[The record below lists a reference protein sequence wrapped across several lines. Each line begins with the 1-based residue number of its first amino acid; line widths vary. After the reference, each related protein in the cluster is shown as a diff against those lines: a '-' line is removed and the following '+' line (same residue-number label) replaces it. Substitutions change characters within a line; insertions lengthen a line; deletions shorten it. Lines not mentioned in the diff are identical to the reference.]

1 MVSLAGGLRQF
12 GDQLERLGLGPGPHR
27 ARAHI
32 AGGRQRHGEFCDIV
46 AVGCF
51 DDGEQIGIA
60 GGQINR
66 LDVDTHPLAE
76 LAYGLGALRRLL
88 DRADALF
95 GPVQRQDKCRHEI
108 LPFVACNC
116 RCGSVTSTLHRGFGP
131 RKSRTVAPFW
141 HCYIIL
147 PYQEPGARCSP
158 TRKCSSIS
166 ADDRESNNMASHQA
180 HEHSHGHRHD
190 HHRGHQHGHHH
201 ALATFGSA
209 FAIATVLNI
218 ALVAIQAAYGVL
230 AHSMALLADAGH
242 NAGDVLAL
250 VLAWGSHAIS
260 QKHPT
265 ERYTYGFRSS
275 SIIAA
280 LINATILLV
289 VTGAIA
295 WAALERLFAPQ
306 PVAGGTVMVV
316 AALAILINGAAA
328 AALSRGN
335 TGDLNV
341 YGAFLHLV
349 ADAAVSAG
357 VVIAGLIIL
366 LTGWLWVDPVAS
378 LVISGVIVWSTWGLL
393 RDAAKMSLQGVP
405 PQIDPGAVRVYLQSL
420 PAVAEVHDLHIW
432 PMSTTETALTC
443 HLVMPDGDPQSDFL
457 DVVYI
462 GLQQRFGIGHPTIQ
476 IERGDRPCKLS
487 PAHIV

>member
-1 MVSLAGGLRQF
+1 
-12 GDQLERLGLGPGPHR
+12 
-27 ARAHI
+27 
-32 AGGRQRHGEFCDIV
+32 
-46 AVGCF
+46 
-51 DDGEQIGIA
+51 
-60 GGQINR
+60 
-66 LDVDTHPLAE
+66 
-76 LAYGLGALRRLL
+76 
-88 DRADALF
+88 
-95 GPVQRQDKCRHEI
+95 
-108 LPFVACNC
+108 
-116 RCGSVTSTLHRGFGP
+116 
-131 RKSRTVAPFW
+131 
-141 HCYIIL
+141 
-147 PYQEPGARCSP
+147 
-158 TRKCSSIS
+158 
-166 ADDRESNNMASHQA
+166 MASHQA
-180 HEHSHGHRHD
+180 HEHG
-190 HHRGHQHGHHH
+190 HGHHH
-201 ALATFGSA
+201 DRDRGHHHGHSHVPATFGSA

-265 ERYTYGFRSS
+265 ERYTYGFRST
-275 SIIAA
+275 SIMAA

-306 PVAGGTVMVV
+306 PVAGVTVMVV
-316 AALAILINGAAA
+316 AALAIVINGAAA
-328 AALSRGN
+328 AILARGN
-335 TGDLNV
+335 ISDLNV

-357 VVIAGLIIL
+357 VVVAGLIIL

-378 LVISGVIVWSTWGLL
+378 LLISGVIVWSTWGLL

-405 PQIDPGAVRVYLQSL
+405 PQIDPGAVRVYLQTL
-420 PAVAEVHDLHIW
+420 PAVTEVHDLHIW

-443 HLVMPDGDPQSDFL
+443 HLVMPDGDPQPDFL
-457 DVVYI
+457 EVVYV

-487 PAHIV
+487 PEHIV